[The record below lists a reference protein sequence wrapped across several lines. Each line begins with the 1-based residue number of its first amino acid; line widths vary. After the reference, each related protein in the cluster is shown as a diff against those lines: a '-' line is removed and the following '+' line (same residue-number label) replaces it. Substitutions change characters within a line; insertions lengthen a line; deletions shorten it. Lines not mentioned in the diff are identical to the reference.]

1 MKFDRR
7 YVFIENCFYLGYST
21 VIRQIYKRAAMKM
34 MRNKTD
40 ATSVVTL
47 IIAIIS
53 VYVLFFSTI
62 PTLYKIF
69 IIAFSFILLLL
80 VTFALQSLETMEKPK
95 T

>member
-1 MKFDRR
+1 
-7 YVFIENCFYLGYST
+7 
-21 VIRQIYKRAAMKM
+21 M

-47 IIAIIS
+47 IIAIIN
-53 VYVLFFSTI
+53 VYVLLFSTI
-62 PTLYKIF
+62 PILYKIF

-80 VTFALQSLETMEKPK
+80 VTFALQSLETMERPK

>member
-1 MKFDRR
+1 
-7 YVFIENCFYLGYST
+7 
-21 VIRQIYKRAAMKM
+21 MKM

-47 IIAIIS
+47 IIAIIN
-53 VYVLFFSTI
+53 VYVLLFSTI
-62 PTLYKIF
+62 PILYKIF

-80 VTFALQSLETMEKPK
+80 VTFALQSLEAIERPK